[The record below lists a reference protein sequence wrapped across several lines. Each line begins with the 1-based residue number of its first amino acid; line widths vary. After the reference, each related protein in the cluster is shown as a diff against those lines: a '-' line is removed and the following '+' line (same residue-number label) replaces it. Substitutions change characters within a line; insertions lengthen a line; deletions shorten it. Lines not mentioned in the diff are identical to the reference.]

1 MPQNSHAGFGYTSS
15 MPPISRTDPAA
26 IALALSILIC
36 APTLFCAAMLWPAL
50 VHAAPTEIEIVDRT
64 LGDGLAPRRGW
75 FAIIRYT
82 GWIYDEQA
90 PDRKGKKFINSDDRG
105 APVSFVYGYKRAL
118 PGLEKGMEG
127 MKVGGHRTVI
137 IPAKYAY
144 KGARQESP
152 DGVSVDS
159 NLIID
164 VELVDVVPQANS
176 APSNE

>member
-1 MPQNSHAGFGYTSS
+1 MPTTL
-15 MPPISRTDPAA
+15 RTCPAI
-26 IALALSILIC
+26 IALALSSLLW
-36 APTLFCAAMLWPAL
+36 ASTLFCASTLWPAPAQ
-50 VHAAPTEIEIVDRT
+50 AAPAEIEVVDRT
-64 LGDGLAPRRGW
+64 VGSGIEPRRGW

-82 GWIYDEQA
+82 GWVYDEQA
-90 PDRKGKKFINSDDRG
+90 ADRKGKKFINSDDRG

-137 IPAKYAY
+137 IPAKYAF

-159 NLIID
+159 TLIID

-176 APSNE
+176 APSSE

>member
-1 MPQNSHAGFGYTSS
+1 MLAIRTFTAVVGLVLSS
-15 MPPISRTDPAA
+15 PLLMPP
-26 IALALSILIC
+26 
-36 APTLFCAAMLWPAL
+36 PAL
-50 VHAAPTEIEIVDRT
+50 AAPTEIEIVDRT
-64 LGDGLAPRRGW
+64 MGTGSEPRRGW
-75 FAIIRYT
+75 FVIIRYT

-90 PDRKGKKFINSDDRG
+90 PDRKGRKFINSDDRG

-127 MKVGGHRTVI
+127 MKVGGQRTVV
-137 IPAKYAY
+137 IPAKYAF
-144 KGARQESP
+144 KGSRQESP

-176 APSNE
+176 APTNE

>member
-1 MPQNSHAGFGYTSS
+1 MIT
-15 MPPISRTDPAA
+15 ILRTFPA
-26 IALALSILIC
+26 IVALALSGLIFASALC
-36 APTLFCAAMLWPAL
+36 PASAQ
-50 VHAAPTEIEIVDRT
+50 AAPTEIEVVDRT
-64 LGDGLAPRRGW
+64 LGNGLEPRRGW

-90 PDRKGKKFINSDDRG
+90 ADKKGKKFINSDDRG
-105 APVSFVYGYKRAL
+105 APVSFVFGYKRAL

-137 IPAKYAY
+137 IPAKYAF

-152 DGVSVDS
+152 EGVSVDS

-164 VELVDVVPQANS
+164 IELVDVVPQANS

>member
-1 MPQNSHAGFGYTSS
+1 
-15 MPPISRTDPAA
+15 MPPIFCTSPAVVA
-26 IALALSILIC
+26 FALSSLLC
-36 APTLFCAAMLWPAL
+36 VPTLWPDSA
-50 VHAAPTEIEIVDRT
+50 HAAPTEVEVADRT
-64 LGDGLAPRRGW
+64 VGDGLAPRRGW
-75 FAIIRYT
+75 FVIIRYT

-90 PDRKGKKFINSDDRG
+90 ADRKGKQFINSDDRG

-144 KGARQESP
+144 KGARQEPP
-152 DGVSVDS
+152 DGVPIDS

-164 VELVDVVPQANS
+164 IELVDVVPQAN
-176 APSNE
+176 ANPSNE

>member
-1 MPQNSHAGFGYTSS
+1 MPTTL
-15 MPPISRTDPAA
+15 RTCPAI
-26 IALALSILIC
+26 IALALSSLLWTS
-36 APTLFCAAMLWPAL
+36 ALFCASTLWPAPAQ
-50 VHAAPTEIEIVDRT
+50 AAPAEIEVVDRT
-64 LGDGLAPRRGW
+64 MGSGLEPRRGW

-90 PDRKGKKFINSDDRG
+90 ADRKGKKFINSDDRG

-137 IPAKYAY
+137 IPAKYAF

-159 NLIID
+159 TLIID

>member
-1 MPQNSHAGFGYTSS
+1 
-15 MPPISRTDPAA
+15 MPPFPIRT
-26 IALALSILIC
+26 IKALAFWSVLC
-36 APTLFCAAMLWPAL
+36 FCIPQPSTAQAVPS
-50 VHAAPTEIEIVDRT
+50 EIEFTDRV
-64 LGDGLAPRRGW
+64 LGDGPEPRRGW

-90 PDRKGKKFINSDDRG
+90 PDKKGRKFINSDDRG

-127 MKVGGHRTVI
+127 MKAGGQRTVV
-137 IPAKYAY
+137 IPAKNAY
-144 KGARQESP
+144 KGARQEP
-152 DGVSVDS
+152 PEGVSVDS

-164 VELVDVVPQANS
+164 IELVDVVPQGNA

>member
-1 MPQNSHAGFGYTSS
+1 MLK
-15 MPPISRTDPAA
+15 ISRTYPAA
-26 IALALSILIC
+26 IVLALSSLLS
-36 APTLFCAAMLWPAL
+36 APTLWPIPA
-50 VHAAPTEIEIVDRT
+50 HGASTEIEVVDRT
-64 LGDGLAPRRGW
+64 VGNGLEPRRGW
-75 FAIIRYT
+75 FVIIRYT
-82 GWIYDEQA
+82 GWIYDDQT
-90 PDRKGKKFINSDDRG
+90 PDKKGRKFVNSDDRG

-137 IPAKYAY
+137 IPAKYAF

-159 NLIID
+159 DLIID
-164 VELVDVVPQANS
+164 IELLDVVPQANS

>member
-1 MPQNSHAGFGYTSS
+1 MIT
-15 MPPISRTDPAA
+15 ILRTFPA
-26 IALALSILIC
+26 IVALALSGLIFAC
-36 APTLFCAAMLWPAL
+36 ALCPAS
-50 VHAAPTEIEIVDRT
+50 AQATPTEIEVVDRT
-64 LGDGLAPRRGW
+64 LGNGLEPRRGW

-90 PDRKGKKFINSDDRG
+90 ADKKGKKFINSDDRG
-105 APVSFVYGYKRAL
+105 APVSFVFGYKRAL

-137 IPAKYAY
+137 IPAKYAF

-152 DGVSVDS
+152 EGVSVDS

-164 VELVDVVPQANS
+164 IELVDVVPQANS

>member
-1 MPQNSHAGFGYTSS
+1 M
-15 MPPISRTDPAA
+15 
-26 IALALSILIC
+26 IALALSSLLW
-36 APTLFCAAMLWPAL
+36 ASTLFCASTLWPAPAQ
-50 VHAAPTEIEIVDRT
+50 AAPAEIEVVDRT
-64 LGDGLAPRRGW
+64 VGSGLEPRRGW

-82 GWIYDEQA
+82 GWVYDEQA
-90 PDRKGKKFINSDDRG
+90 ADRKGKKFINSDDRG

-127 MKVGGHRTVI
+127 MKIGGHRTVV
-137 IPAKYAY
+137 IPAKYAF

-164 VELVDVVPQANS
+164 IELVDVVPQANS
-176 APSNE
+176 APFNE

>member
-1 MPQNSHAGFGYTSS
+1 MPTIF
-15 MPPISRTDPAA
+15 RTCPAV
-26 IALALSILIC
+26 IALALSSLLC
-36 APTLFCAAMLWPAL
+36 APTLWPASA
-50 VHAAPTEIEIVDRT
+50 HAAPAEIEVVDRT
-64 LGDGLAPRRGW
+64 VGSGLEPRRGW
-75 FAIIRYT
+75 FVIIRYT

-127 MKVGGHRTVI
+127 MKAGGHRTVI

-144 KGARQESP
+144 KGARQQSP

-159 NLIID
+159 DLIID

-176 APSNE
+176 TPSNE

>member
-1 MPQNSHAGFGYTSS
+1 MLPCL
-15 MPPISRTDPAA
+15 RTCPAVV
-26 IALALSILIC
+26 ALALS
-36 APTLFCAAMLWPAL
+36 TLLCTPVLWPNSA
-50 VHAAPTEIEIVDRT
+50 HAAPTDIEVVDRT
-64 LGDGLAPRRGW
+64 LGEGPVPRRGW

-90 PDRKGKKFINSDDRG
+90 ADRKGKKFINSDDRG

-127 MKVGGHRTVI
+127 MKVGGHRTLI

-144 KGARQESP
+144 KGARQEPP

-159 NLIID
+159 DLIID

>member
-1 MPQNSHAGFGYTSS
+1 ML
-15 MPPISRTDPAA
+15 PIFRSCSAVITLVLP
-26 IALALSILIC
+26 SLIC
-36 APTLFCAAMLWPAL
+36 ASTLTPAPA
-50 VHAAPTEIEIVDRT
+50 HAAPTEVEVVDQAV
-64 LGDGLAPRRGW
+64 GSGLEPRRGW
-75 FAIIRYT
+75 FVIIRYT
-82 GWIYDEQA
+82 GWIYEEQA

-127 MKVGGHRTVI
+127 MKVGGHRSII
-137 IPAKYAY
+137 IPAKYAF
-144 KGARQESP
+144 KGARQQSP

-159 NLIID
+159 DLIIE

>member
-1 MPQNSHAGFGYTSS
+1 MT
-15 MPPISRTDPAA
+15 ITLRT
-26 IALALSILIC
+26 ALAAASLGLSCLLLMP
-36 APTLFCAAMLWPAL
+36 APAL
-50 VHAAPTEIEIVDRT
+50 PAPTEIEVTDRVVGT
-64 LGDGLAPRRGW
+64 GPEPRKGW

-90 PDRKGKKFINSDDRG
+90 ADKKGKKFINSDDRG

-127 MKVGGHRTVI
+127 MKAGGQRTVV
-137 IPAKYAY
+137 IPAKFAF
-144 KGARQESP
+144 KGSRQESP

-159 NLIID
+159 ILVID
-164 VELVDVVPQANS
+164 IELVDVVPQANS

>member
-1 MPQNSHAGFGYTSS
+1 MPT
-15 MPPISRTDPAA
+15 ISCTFSAV
-26 IALALSILIC
+26 IALALSSLLC
-36 APTLFCAAMLWPAL
+36 APTLFCAAMLWPASAQ
-50 VHAAPTEIEIVDRT
+50 AAPTEIEVVDQT
-64 LGDGLAPRRGW
+64 VGDGLDPRRGW

-90 PDRKGKKFINSDDRG
+90 PDKKGKKFINSDDRG

-127 MKVGGHRTVI
+127 MKAGGRRTVI

-144 KGARQESP
+144 KGARQQSP
-152 DGVSVDS
+152 DGVPVDS
-159 NLIID
+159 DLIID

-176 APSNE
+176 APSYE

>member
-1 MPQNSHAGFGYTSS
+1 
-15 MPPISRTDPAA
+15 
-26 IALALSILIC
+26 
-36 APTLFCAAMLWPAL
+36 
-50 VHAAPTEIEIVDRT
+50 V
-64 LGDGLAPRRGW
+64 PRRGW

-90 PDRKGKKFINSDDRG
+90 ADRKGRKFINSDDRG

-144 KGARQESP
+144 KGARQEPP

>member
-1 MPQNSHAGFGYTSS
+1 MPA
-15 MPPISRTDPAA
+15 IRILPAVV
-26 IALALSILIC
+26 ALALSSL
-36 APTLFCAAMLWPAL
+36 LFVPVVWPASA
-50 VHAAPTEIEIVDRT
+50 HAAPTEIEIVDRT
-64 LGDGLAPRRGW
+64 VGSGLEPRRGW

-90 PDRKGKKFINSDDRG
+90 ADKKGKKFINSDDRG
-105 APVSFVYGYKRAL
+105 APVSFVFGYKRAL

-137 IPAKYAY
+137 IPAKYAF

-152 DGVSVDS
+152 DGVSTDS

-164 VELVDVVPQANS
+164 VELVDVVPQANA

>member
-1 MPQNSHAGFGYTSS
+1 MPSIFRTCIFRACAVVMALGLSS
-15 MPPISRTDPAA
+15 P
-26 IALALSILIC
+26 
-36 APTLFCAAMLWPAL
+36 FCALTLWPDAA
-50 VHAAPTEIEIVDRT
+50 HAAPTEIEVTDQAV
-64 LGDGLAPRRGW
+64 GGGPEPRRGW

-82 GWIYDEQA
+82 GWIYDDQA
-90 PDRKGKKFINSDDRG
+90 PDKKGKRFISSDDRG
-105 APVSFVYGYKRAL
+105 APVSFIYGYKRAL

-127 MKVGGHRTVI
+127 MKAGGRRTVI
-137 IPAKYAY
+137 IPARYAF

-159 NLIID
+159 TLIID